1 MSAKETRLRYKVAGH
16 AFEFIHGEDFPCGG
30 RLLAPYLP
38 FADDGNDE
46 CIFRLRIVR
55 APLPPTGR
63 LIRRCNDEAPYLW
76 IYEDISAAEEKCF
89 GHSLSPDEPMSILR
103 CDGDEALL
111 TIAPD
116 CGNSAAAM
124 AVNNSAMLLYT
135 WKTGGKATLLLHAS
149 ATVRKGRAYL
159 FLGRSGTGKSTHSR
173 MWMENLEGCE
183 LLNDDNPVLRIEDGV
198 PIVYGSPWSGKTPC
212 WKNERAVLG
221 GIVRI
226 VRAPHNKA
234 VRLSALESFA
244 SLVSSCSSIVWD
256 RKWKNEQEDCVEKVV
271 SLCPGWNM
279 ECLPDAEAAEVCS
292 KAVEGI

>member
-38 FADDGNDE
+38 FADDGSDE

-55 APLPPTGR
+55 APLPPAGR

-103 CDGDEALL
+103 GDGDEALL
-111 TIAPD
+111 TIAPA

-149 ATVRKGRAYL
+149 ATVRRGRAWRRRRPRR
-159 FLGRSGTGKSTHSR
+159 RSLPR
-173 MWMENLEGCE
+173 
-183 LLNDDNPVLRIEDGV
+183 
-198 PIVYGSPWSGKTPC
+198 SP
-212 WKNERAVLG
+212 
-221 GIVRI
+221 
-226 VRAPHNKA
+226 APS
-234 VRLSALESFA
+234 SA
-244 SLVSSCSSIVWD
+244 SSA
-256 RKWKNEQEDCVEKVV
+256 R
-271 SLCPGWNM
+271 PT
-279 ECLPDAEAAEVCS
+279 
-292 KAVEGI
+292 

>member
-1 MSAKETRLRYKVAGH
+1 MAGH

-38 FADDGNDE
+38 FADDGSDE

-111 TIAPD
+111 TIAPA

-149 ATVRKGRAYL
+149 ATVRRGRAYL

-173 MWMENLEGCE
+173 MWME
-183 LLNDDNPVLRIEDGV
+183 
-198 PIVYGSPWSGKTPC
+198 PC

-234 VRLSALESFA
+234 VRLSSLESFA
-244 SLVSSCSSIVWD
+244 SLVSSCSSIIWD